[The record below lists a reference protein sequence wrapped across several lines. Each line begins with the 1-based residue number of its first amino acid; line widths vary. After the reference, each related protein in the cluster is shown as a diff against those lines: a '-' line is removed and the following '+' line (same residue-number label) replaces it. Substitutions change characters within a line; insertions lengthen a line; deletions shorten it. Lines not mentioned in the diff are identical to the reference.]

1 MNLSP
6 AFFDHVAFSA
16 KVLAALTLV
25 VGLALSWRSV
35 HRRDARARKRAA
47 KHMAKNPA
55 LDPAVFAATYFPA
68 DQAAVA
74 RRLRELLTPHLPF
87 DLARLHPDDRLI
99 EDLHMDALDSMATLE
114 FILSVEKEFSIKLPE
129 ADFAQIL
136 TLRDL
141 TACVVRLL
149 AQSSGQAA
157 PELPSPCQ

>member
-16 KVLAALTLV
+16 KVLAAFTLV

-47 KHMAKNPA
+47 NHMAKNPA

-87 DLARLHPDDRLI
+87 DLARLHPDDRMVA
-99 EDLHMDALDSMATLE
+99 DLRMADLDSMTTVG
-114 FILSVEKEFSIKLPE
+114 FMLSFEKEFSIKRAE
-129 ADFAQIL
+129 AEVAHIL

-141 TACVVRLL
+141 TTGVVRLL
-149 AQSSGQAA
+149 AQARA
-157 PELPSPCQ
+157 R

>member
-1 MNLSP
+1 MPGNAQPTTWRKILPSILPSLPQPTSP
-6 AFFDHVAFSA
+6 PTKPPS
-16 KVLAALTLV
+16 
-25 VGLALSWRSV
+25 
-35 HRRDARARKRAA
+35 
-47 KHMAKNPA
+47 P
-55 LDPAVFAATYFPA
+55 
-68 DQAAVA
+68 VA

-99 EDLHMDALDSMATLE
+99 EDLRMDALDSMATLE
-114 FILSVEKEFSIKLPE
+114 FIFSVEKEFSIKLPE